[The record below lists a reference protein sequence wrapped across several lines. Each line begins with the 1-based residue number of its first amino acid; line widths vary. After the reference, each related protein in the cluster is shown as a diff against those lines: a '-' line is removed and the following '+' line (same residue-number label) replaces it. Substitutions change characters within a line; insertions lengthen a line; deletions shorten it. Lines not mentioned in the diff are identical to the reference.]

1 MEPITLVTVLTA
13 GAGLIAKGVLGEAAK
28 DAYKAVRDHLRD
40 KFGAGVDTAVTAL
53 ETAPDSEA
61 LQKLVMDQLASV
73 QAAHDETLLRLTEKL
88 EAAIKSNP
96 QGQQA
101 LSKYNIQISG
111 GQVGVIGDNAK
122 ITGGIHFG
130 EKK

>member
-1 MEPITLVTVLTA
+1 MEPITVVTVLTA
-13 GAGLIAKGVLGEAAK
+13 GAGLLAKGVLGEAAK
-28 DAYKAVRDHLRD
+28 DAYKAVRDHLRS

-73 QAAHDETLLRLTEKL
+73 QAANDAALLRLAEKL

>member
-1 MEPITLVTVLTA
+1 MEPITVVTVLTA

-28 DAYKAVRDHLRD
+28 DAYKAVRDYLRS

-73 QAAHDETLLRLTEKL
+73 QAAHDETLLRLAEKL

>member
-1 MEPITLVTVLTA
+1 MEPITVVTVLTT

-28 DAYKAVRDHLRD
+28 DAYKAVRDHLRN
-40 KFGAGVDTAVTAL
+40 KFGVGMDTAVTAL

-61 LQKLVMDQLASV
+61 LQKLVMDQLAGA
-73 QAAHDETLLRLTEKL
+73 QAAHDETLLRLAEKL
-88 EAAIKSNP
+88 EKAIKSNP

>member
-1 MEPITLVTVLTA
+1 MEPITVVTVLTA

-28 DAYKAVRDHLRD
+28 DAYKAVRDYLRN

-61 LQKLVMDQLASV
+61 LQKLVMDQLAST
-73 QAAHDETLLRLTEKL
+73 QAAHDETLLHLAEKL
-88 EAAIKSNP
+88 EAAIKANP

-122 ITGGIHFG
+122 ITSGINFG

>member
-1 MEPITLVTVLTA
+1 MEPITVVTVLTA

-28 DAYKAVRDHLRD
+28 DAYKAVRDHLRN

-61 LQKLVMDQLASV
+61 LQKLVIDQLASV
-73 QAAHDETLLRLTEKL
+73 LAAHDETLLRLAEKL